1 MIRPKCWHAPGRGA
15 GPELVIYSS
24 SNDVAT
30 PDRMA
35 LLNGDAYALA
45 SHGHGGSQHV
55 AECSREKH

>member
-1 MIRPKCWHAPGRGA
+1 VREAGDDSAEMLARSGTRL

-35 LLNGDAYALA
+35 LLNGDDTL
-45 SHGHGGSQHV
+45 
-55 AECSREKH
+55 